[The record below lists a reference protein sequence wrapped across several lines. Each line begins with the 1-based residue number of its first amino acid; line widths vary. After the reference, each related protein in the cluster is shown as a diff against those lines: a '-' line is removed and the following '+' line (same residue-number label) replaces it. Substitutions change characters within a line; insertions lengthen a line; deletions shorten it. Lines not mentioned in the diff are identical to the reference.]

1 MPGGID
7 SDTLFLHHLLHVYAF
22 REYTHVFTCSIRCAQ
37 RWSYD
42 KDASMNYGLLLNN
55 NTVNRCKTLSY
66 TFFQISDIFLL
77 EHGRRMGNSSST
89 N

>member
-37 RWSYD
+37 RWPYD
-42 KDASMNYGLLLNN
+42 KDTSMNNSLLLNN
-55 NTVNRCKTLSY
+55 NVVNNGT
-66 TFFQISDIFLL
+66 
-77 EHGRRMGNSSST
+77 
-89 N
+89 

>member
-1 MPGGID
+1 MPGRID

-22 REYTHVFTCSIRCAQ
+22 GEYTHVFTCSIRCAQ

-55 NTVNRCKTLSY
+55 NTVNRS
-66 TFFQISDIFLL
+66 
-77 EHGRRMGNSSST
+77 GP
-89 N
+89 

>member
-37 RWSYD
+37 RWPYD
-42 KDASMNYGLLLNN
+42 KDTSMNTSLLLNN
-55 NTVNRCKTLSY
+55 NVVNKPKRTL
-66 TFFQISDIFLL
+66 FFSNIRYF
-77 EHGRRMGNSSST
+77 SSRIWL
-89 N
+89 

>member
-1 MPGGID
+1 MPGRID

-55 NTVNRCKTLSY
+55 NTVNDLIVY
-66 TFFQISDIFLL
+66 FFSNIRYF
-77 EHGRRMGNSSST
+77 SSRT
-89 N
+89 WP

>member
-1 MPGGID
+1 MPGRID

-22 REYTHVFTCSIRCAQ
+22 GEYTHVFTCSIRCAQ

-55 NTVNRCKTLSY
+55 NTVNSGTLSY

-77 EHGRRMGNSSST
+77 EYGCRMGNSSST
-89 N
+89 D